1 MTPLR
6 SLPAQ
11 DPLALW
17 TLDPNVVYLNHGSFG
32 ACPLTILEAQTAL
45 RRELECEPIV
55 FLDRHLEQMGDEAR
69 RALASL
75 IGAQPD
81 DLAFIENASTGVNT
95 VLRSLV
101 FSPDDELLTTNHEYN
116 ACRNALQFL
125 ADRWGCK
132 IVVADIPFPLESPG
146 QVVEAILARVTERT
160 RLAMISHIT
169 SQTALVLPMKEIV
182 DALQARQIDVLVD
195 GAHVP
200 GQLPLDVTTLGA
212 AYYTGNCH
220 KWLCTPKGS
229 AFLWVRP
236 DKQDAIRPL
245 TISHGYNST
254 RTDLSRFRQ
263 LFDWTGTK
271 DPTAVLVLPQAIEF
285 LSNLLPGGI
294 NELMNRNHQMA
305 IAQQRTICE
314 ALHIQPPCPDEMI
327 AAMAAFPLPEATQPP
342 AGHFDVLQNR
352 LFAEFAVEIPIIYWP
367 AHPRRLV
374 RYSVQ
379 MYNTPEQ
386 YDYLAHA
393 LVALLSH

>member
-1 MTPLR
+1 MAATR

-32 ACPLTILEAQTAL
+32 SCPRTILEAQTAL
-45 RRELECEPIV
+45 RRELEREPIV
-55 FLDRHLEQMGDEAR
+55 FLDRHLERMGDEAR

-75 IGAQPD
+75 IGARPD
-81 DLAFIENASTGVNT
+81 DLAFVENASTGVNT
-95 VLRSLV
+95 ILRSLV

-116 ACRNALQFL
+116 ACRNALRFI

-132 IVVADIPFPLESPG
+132 IVVADIPFPLESPA
-146 QVVEAILARVTERT
+146 QVVEAILARVTDRT

-200 GQLPLDVTTLGA
+200 GQLPLDVAALGA

-236 DKQDAIRPL
+236 DKQDDIRPL

-271 DPTAVLVLPQAIEF
+271 DPTAVLVIPQAIEF
-285 LSNLLPGGI
+285 LANLFPGGI
-294 NELMNRNHQMA
+294 NELMNRNHQLA
-305 IAQQRTICE
+305 LAHRRTICE
-314 ALHIQPPCPDEMI
+314 ALAIEPPCPNEMI
-327 AAMAAFPLPEATQPP
+327 AAMAAFPLTDATQPP
-342 AGHFDVLQNR
+342 AGHFDGLQNR
-352 LFAEFAVEIPIIYWP
+352 LFAEYGIEIPIIYWP
-367 AHPRRLV
+367 AYPQRLV

-386 YDYLAHA
+386 YDYLARA
-393 LVALLSH
+393 LVALRQH